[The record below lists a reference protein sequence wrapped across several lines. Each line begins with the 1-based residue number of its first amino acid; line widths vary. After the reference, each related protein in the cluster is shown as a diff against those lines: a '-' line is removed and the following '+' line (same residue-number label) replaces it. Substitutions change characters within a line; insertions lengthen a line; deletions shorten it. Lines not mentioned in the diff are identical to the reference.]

1 MLQHKN
7 ACLRYPDRIDNI
19 ATDTTMT
26 ENDIKRQ
33 LAKYDAEMKRAT
45 QPGECW
51 AALQDLASTIVGFRL
66 FTVMTV
72 DMVKEE
78 ACRAYTSHPA
88 QYPVSGT
95 KPIHYD
101 AWFDIVHRQ
110 QKLFI
115 ANTIAD
121 IAKVFPDHEKIWAMG
136 CGSVVNLP
144 VVIDATLAATINML
158 HEEQYYTDARVALIE
173 KYLTDPAKR
182 AYLAAAT

>member
-1 MLQHKN
+1 LLQHKN
-7 ACLRYPDRIDNI
+7 ACLRHQDCTDTI
-19 ATDTTMT
+19 AMDTTMT

-33 LAKYDAEMKRAT
+33 LAKYDAEIAQAAQPRA
-45 QPGECW
+45 CW
-51 AALQDLASTIVGFRL
+51 AALQDLVSTIVGFRL

-88 QYPVSGT
+88 EYPVSGT

-121 IAKVFPDHEKIWAMG
+121 IAKVFPDHEKIGAMD

-144 VVIDATLAATINML
+144 VVINGTLAATINML
-158 HEEQYYTDARVALIE
+158 HEEHYYTDTRVALIE
-173 KYLTDPAKR
+173 KYLAGPAKR